1 VLAEASV
8 LSLLEKIE
16 KNEKEMIISKD
27 AESLMQIQNRALA
40 HRLQVSGRR
49 LGREEKEGEVD
60 DERRTGE

>member
-40 HRLQVSGRR
+40 HRLQVIRR
-49 LGREEKEGEVD
+49 
-60 DERRTGE
+60 